1 MLKRKTP
8 YLWTRLAAS
17 GQRPAHSP
25 GYVWAKSDVSHIA
38 CCVQV
43 LFVPAPAMWLRPRR
57 DADAASVPHYSCPV
71 YRTAER
77 RGVLA
82 TTGHSTNFVM
92 FVQLPTHLPS
102 SHWIL
107 RGVALL
113 SALSD

>member
-1 MLKRKTP
+1 MSNP
-8 YLWTRLAAS
+8 
-17 GQRPAHSP
+17 PC
-25 GYVWAKSDVSHIA
+25 VS
-38 CCVQV
+38 QV

-57 DADAASVPHYSCPV
+57 DTDAASVPHYSCPV

-92 FVQLPTHLPS
+92 FVQLPTHLPPA
-102 SHWIL
+102 HWIL